1 MTARRANEIS
11 ELIRRLGNRKQ
22 VLVDSA
28 KARLSVIGARATEAL
43 IEALEGDNDRIRGH
57 AMQLLALIRDPR
69 GRGPIAAMLL
79 DNDPGMRVTAAQCL
93 ARFPCRDSVIALEN
107 VLRRDRHT
115 DVRIAAVHGLLE
127 MYDAGREEALR
138 QILALLFDEK
148 QEPALR
154 IAAFALLPR
163 LKGKERRCVLKRLQE
178 DPTPKVSALA
188 AREWEGTSDN
198 SAPKIPDLVLD
209 LASREYDLW
218 DDAVRGLTSHG
229 ASAID
234 PLVEE
239 MCRRSND
246 PEFCTRAGMVLKGLG
261 PRRCRTLADAL
272 ERVDDPLPL
281 LVLVEVIGSLGVRS
295 LIYRF
300 KDLIERLS
308 YDQTHGPGNNHFESM
323 QRVLAKAHLELAK
336 IGSRVAIRELRQVLG
351 DPARRLDLEILA
363 AVELIGKKDEISDL
377 LRAYRR
383 EDGFMSERISA
394 VVRSIMRRERI
405 RRNSVALR
413 SLSKE
418 QRVSL
423 ESILSKPLTRPRVT
437 RRSHSVSN

>member
-1 MTARRANEIS
+1 
-11 ELIRRLGNRKQ
+11 LIRRLGNRKQ

-28 KARLSVIGARATEAL
+28 KARLSVIGARAIEAL

-69 GRGPIAAMLL
+69 GRTPLAAMLL
-79 DNDPGMRVTAAQCL
+79 DNDPGMRVTAAQCV
-93 ARFPCRDSVIALEN
+93 ARFPCRESVVALEN
-107 VLRRDRHT
+107 VLRRDQQT
-115 DVRIAAVHGLLE
+115 DVRISAVHGLLE

-138 QILALLFDEK
+138 QVLALLFDEK
-148 QEPALR
+148 QDPALR

-163 LKGKERRCVLKRLQE
+163 VKGKERRCVLKRLQE
-178 DPTPKVSALA
+178 DPSAKVSAHA
-188 AREWEGTSDN
+188 ARECEDASDD
-198 SAPKIPDLVLD
+198 SAPRIQDLVLD

-261 PRRCRTLADAL
+261 PRRCRTLADTL
-272 ERVDDPLPL
+272 ERVDNPLPL

-300 KDLIERLS
+300 KDLIERIS
-308 YDQTHGPGNNHFESM
+308 SDQAHRPGNNHFESM

-336 IGSRVAIRELRQVLG
+336 IGSRVAIQELRQVLG

-363 AVELIGKKDEISDL
+363 AVELIGKKDEIPDL
-377 LRAYRR
+377 LRAFRR
-383 EDGFMSERISA
+383 EDGFMSARISS
-394 VVRSIMRRERI
+394 VVCSIMRRERI

-413 SLSKE
+413 GLSKE
-418 QRVSL
+418 QRASL
-423 ESILSKPLTRPRVT
+423 ETILNQPRPR
-437 RRSHSVSN
+437 RRTTGRSTSI